1 MSRIRMKTIR
11 ELNEKDLLDRLQQL
25 RSDLTR
31 LQIDSSKGTLR
42 KESGKIKPLKRDIAR
57 ILTRL
62 GEMNKKW
69 LHLKTFFL
77 MKWLGYAQKLPT
89 RLIINSL
96 D

>member
-1 MSRIRMKTIR
+1 MSRIKMKTVR
-11 ELNEKDLLDRLQQL
+11 ELSENDLLDRLQQL

-62 GEMNKKW
+62 GEMKKAR
-69 LHLKTFFL
+69 LPLKIF
-77 MKWLGYAQKLPT
+77 YPT
-89 RLIINSL
+89 K
-96 D
+96 